1 VLFNSIGFALFL
13 VVVLALYY
21 CLERKWQNHMLLAA
35 SYVFYGAWDWRFLGL
50 IWFVTL
56 VSYVAG
62 LIIGRSESPAKR
74 RVTLAT
80 AAAVCLLLLGF
91 FKYCNFFTLSFAR
104 VLAFLGLSA
113 SLPTLSIILPVGI
126 SFYTFQALG
135 YVIDVYRRRYEP
147 QSDLWLFALYVAY
160 FPQLV
165 AGPIERADNLIPAL
179 RRKRTVSRS
188 DIAMG
193 LELMLIGYLRK
204 IAIADAVAPLVNEC
218 FTAPEQLGGFNL
230 LLGLYLF
237 AIQIYGDFCGYSDI
251 ARGVSKLMGID
262 LMVNFRQPYFAT
274 SIREFWRRWHISLS
288 SWLRDYLYIPLGGN
302 RGGTA
307 KMLRNLML
315 TMLLGGLWHGANWTF
330 VIWGGL
336 HGLYLSA
343 DRLLH
348 GSQVPKDSRL
358 PWKILKIVA
367 TFHLVVL
374 TWLFFRAES
383 LSAATSYLVAM
394 THLGSPL
401 VVRLLVVTVFYFLF
415 MAAIDYP
422 LYKAD
427 TEVLPI
433 RAERW
438 LARGL
443 SYGTLTAVILF
454 LGEPYAQPFIYFQ
467 F

>member
-56 VSYVAG
+56 VSYIAG
-62 LIIGRSESPAKR
+62 LIIGRSASPAKR
-74 RVTLAT
+74 RGAL
-80 AAAVCLLLLGF
+80 AAAVATCLLLLGF

-104 VLAFLGLSA
+104 VLSFLGLSA

-135 YVIDVYRRRYEP
+135 YVIDVYRRRHEP
-147 QSDLWLFALYVAY
+147 ESDLWLFALYVAY

-179 RRKRTVSRS
+179 RKKRTVSRS

-204 IAIADAVAPLVNEC
+204 IVIADAVAPLVNQC

-348 GSQVPKDSRL
+348 GSRVPKDSCL
-358 PWKILKIVA
+358 PWRILKIVA

-394 THLGSPL
+394 SHLGSPL
-401 VVRLLVVTVFYFLF
+401 AVRLLVITAFYFLF

-443 SYGTLTAVILF
+443 SYGTLAAVILF

>member
-1 VLFNSIGFALFL
+1 
-13 VVVLALYY
+13 
-21 CLERKWQNHMLLAA
+21 
-35 SYVFYGAWDWRFLGL
+35 
-50 IWFVTL
+50 
-56 VSYVAG
+56 
-62 LIIGRSESPAKR
+62 
-74 RVTLAT
+74 
-80 AAAVCLLLLGF
+80 
-91 FKYCNFFTLSFAR
+91 
-104 VLAFLGLSA
+104 
-113 SLPTLSIILPVGI
+113 
-126 SFYTFQALG
+126 
-135 YVIDVYRRRYEP
+135 
-147 QSDLWLFALYVAY
+147 
-160 FPQLV
+160 
-165 AGPIERADNLIPAL
+165 
-179 RRKRTVSRS
+179 
-188 DIAMG
+188 
-193 LELMLIGYLRK
+193 
-204 IAIADAVAPLVNEC
+204 
-218 FTAPEQLGGFNL
+218 
-230 LLGLYLF
+230 
-237 AIQIYGDFCGYSDI
+237 
-251 ARGVSKLMGID
+251 
-262 LMVNFRQPYFAT
+262 
-274 SIREFWRRWHISLS
+274 
-288 SWLRDYLYIPLGGN
+288 
-302 RGGTA
+302 
-307 KMLRNLML
+307 MLRNLML